1 MNLKIF
7 TEKLNFHSNNP
18 IYALQNE
25 FIRPNKLIL
34 NHMFAKP
41 RMVLIKK
48 NGNFLITTI
57 FLLEKQ
63 GSGTDKR

>member
-1 MNLKIF
+1 MHYKMSLLGQIN
-7 TEKLNFHSNNP
+7 
-18 IYALQNE
+18 
-25 FIRPNKLIL
+25 LIL

-57 FLLEKQ
+57 FYWKNREVVPIK
-63 GSGTDKR
+63 GEHEGGKY